1 MPLCNE
7 HHLRELKFL
16 YEEHQ
21 ENWAQA
27 MSTLLLDS
35 LAHRKDQGVLDQAQ
49 FRKLQAQYRAILSQG
64 RQRHPRRTGHGAQG
78 KATNLLNRL
87 EDFDLNVLAFT
98 LFEEVPFTNNGAER
112 DIRMEKTRQKIL
124 AAFAPCTGPESLPG
138 FAATSPPAANRVKTF
153 WTPWRKPSRAAPSF
167 PQRPQRVR
175 ET

>member
-1 MPLCNE
+1 
-7 HHLRELKFL
+7 
-16 YEEHQ
+16 
-21 ENWAQA
+21 

-112 DIRMEKTRQKIL
+112 DIRHEKTGRGW
-124 AAFAPCTGPESLPG
+124 AAFAPCTGPESLPDSQLHLHLPQTG
-138 FAATSPPAANRVKTF
+138 QNALDALEKAITGSLIPSAPPAG
-153 WTPWRKPSRAAPSF
+153 P
-167 PQRPQRVR
+167 
-175 ET
+175 